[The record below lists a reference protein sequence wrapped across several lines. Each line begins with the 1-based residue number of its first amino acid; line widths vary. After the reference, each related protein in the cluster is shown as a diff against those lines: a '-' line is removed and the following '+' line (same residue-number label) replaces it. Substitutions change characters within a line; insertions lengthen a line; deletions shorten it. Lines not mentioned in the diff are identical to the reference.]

1 MTAHAEIWGTDC
13 SGMLGHMNASLPPA
27 GWYPDP
33 SGAADERFWDGS
45 NWSQATR
52 RAPAPQPTGTQDP
65 VGSPQQGRPGP
76 HQGAQHP
83 GGFYQ
88 QQHQPQPA
96 MRIAGWWW
104 RVLAYII
111 DGAILYLPL
120 TLLQTWIMG
129 DTWELYLSWVTRVA
143 QGYSDPVPGEFL
155 WAAVISG
162 LVGLLVWFLYRG
174 LLVGWKGGSLGQL
187 VLGMR
192 VIREGDQS
200 LAVPSMGRA
209 FGRTAAFLLMS
220 YVPILGLVNILWP
233 LGNPQ
238 RQALHDRMAK
248 TLVLKKN

>member
-1 MTAHAEIWGTDC
+1 
-13 SGMLGHMNASLPPA
+13 MLGPMNASLPPT

-33 SGAADERFWDGS
+33 AGTADERFWDGT

-52 RAPAPQPTGTQDP
+52 RAPAVQPTGSLEP
-65 VGSPQQGRPGP
+65 VASPQQGQPGP
-76 HQGAQHP
+76 HQGAAQP

-88 QQHQPQPA
+88 QQQQQYLPQPA
-96 MRIAGWWW
+96 MRIAAWWW
-104 RVLAYII
+104 RVAAYLI
-111 DGAILYLPL
+111 DAAILYLPL

-129 DTWELYLSWVTRVA
+129 DTWDLYISWVTRLA
-143 QGYSDPVPGEFL
+143 QGYSDPIPGEFVRAL
-155 WAAVISG
+155 LLASV
-162 LVGLLVWFLYRG
+162 VVLLVWLLYRG
-174 LLVGWKGGSLGQL
+174 LMVGWKGGTLGHL

-209 FGRTAAFLLMS
+209 FGRTAAFLLMG

-238 RQALHDRMAK
+238 RQALHDRIAK